1 MPLLEVRGLS
11 KDYGET
17 IAVDNIS
24 FEVEEGEI
32 FGLLGPNGAGKSTTV
47 SILSGILPPS
57 RGDVRLAGIDVVHN
71 PVAAKAMIG
80 VVPQDVALY
89 DELSAAENLSFF
101 GRLHGLSGA
110 RLRERLAFILE
121 TVGLAERAREP
132 VKRYSGGMKRRL
144 NLAVGLLHQPK
155 ILILDEPT
163 VGIDPQGRV
172 RILDVVRQEAASN
185 STTVLYTTH
194 YMDEAESLCDRV
206 AIMDEG
212 RILVQGTVQDL
223 KLQAGQQDV
232 IKISGSFPEDD
243 LSGAFTDVAGSRVAR
258 VTSEEIIV
266 SVDDAKATLPIII
279 GRLTSGGTAIR
290 KVEIEEPTLET
301 LFIHLTGRELR
312 D

>member
-1 MPLLEVRGLS
+1 MPLLEVEGLS

-47 SILSGILPPS
+47 SILSGVLPPS
-57 RGDVRLAGIDVVHN
+57 RGEVRLAGIDVVRN
-71 PVAAKAMIG
+71 PLAAKALIG

-101 GRLHGLSGA
+101 GRLHGLAGA
-110 RLRERLAFILE
+110 RLRERLAFTLE

-144 NLAVGLLHQPK
+144 NLAVGLLHQPR

-172 RILDVVRQEAASN
+172 RILDVVRQEAASS

-194 YMDEAESLCDRV
+194 YMEEAESLCDRV

-232 IKISGSFPEDD
+232 IKISGSFPNDP
-243 LSGAFTDVAGSRVAR
+243 SGAFTDVAGSRVAR
-258 VTSEEIIV
+258 VTSEEIII
-266 SVDDAKATLPIII
+266 SVDDAEATLSIII
-279 GRLTSGGTAIR
+279 GRLTSGGAAIR
-290 KVEIEEPTLET
+290 KVEVEEPTLET